1 MPDKAPYGDRLYVNQ
16 TRTVLVRVYDNDRVE
31 VLLRD
36 HPDAV
41 WSPPI
46 HMIEEPAERPT

>member
-1 MPDKAPYGDRLYVNQ
+1 VNTDRLYVNQ
-16 TRTVLVRVYDNDRVE
+16 LRTVLVRIYDTGRVE

-36 HPDAV
+36 EPDAI

-46 HMIEEPAERPT
+46 HMIEEPAERTT

>member
-1 MPDKAPYGDRLYVNQ
+1 MTHKIWVNQ
-16 TRTVLVRVYDNDRVE
+16 TRTVLVRQWDSGNIE

-36 HPDAV
+36 DPDAI

-46 HMIEEPAERPT
+46 HMIEEPAERTT